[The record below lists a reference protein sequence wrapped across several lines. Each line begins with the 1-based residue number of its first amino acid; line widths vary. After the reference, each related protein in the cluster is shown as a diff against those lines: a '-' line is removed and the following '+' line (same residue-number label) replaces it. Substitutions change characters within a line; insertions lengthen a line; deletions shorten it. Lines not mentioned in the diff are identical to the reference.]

1 MTAPETLTSAPPE
14 RPRFRRPSL
23 RAVALVAGG
32 AVTGILIGL
41 AGASGPGPSPAARPA
56 ATVTVTAQAQAA
68 PAPTVTV
75 TAPAPEPQAGA
86 LLGTFKGTGNQVT
99 PAFTV
104 PDSGNFIV
112 TWSYSGNVDSSFGS
126 SQPTNFAVSDN
137 AGGFGDL
144 PDDIAASGHGST
156 EVTGASGTDR
166 LNVQAA
172 GTWAVTVRAA

>member
-1 MTAPETLTSAPPE
+1 MTAPETPTSAPRR

-23 RAVALVAGG
+23 RAVALVIGG

-68 PAPTVTV
+68 PTVTV
-75 TAPAPEPQAGA
+75 TAPAPKPQAGA
-86 LLGTFKGTGNQVT
+86 LLGTFKGHGNQVT

-112 TWSYSGNVDSSFGS
+112 TWSYSGNVDTSFGS

-172 GTWAVTVRAA
+172 GTWTVTVRAA